1 MILKQHHLDA
11 SLVDIPVTSEKDAY
25 GTMPR
30 PAGRR
35 EGRAI
40 CQPTKGIK
48 PGPYPF
54 IKVYTE
60 SLAC

>member
-1 MILKQHHLDA
+1 MFLKQHHLDA
-11 SLVDIPVTSEKDAY
+11 FLANIPVTSEKDVC

-35 EGRAI
+35 EGRTI
-40 CQPTKGIK
+40 CPPTKGIQ

>member
-1 MILKQHHLDA
+1 MFLKQHHLAA
-11 SLVDIPVTSEKDAY
+11 SLVDIHVTSEKDGC

-35 EGRAI
+35 EGRTI
-40 CQPTKGIK
+40 CQPTKGIQ

>member
-1 MILKQHHLDA
+1 MILKQHHLA
-11 SLVDIPVTSEKDAY
+11 AFLVDIPVTSEKNGC

-35 EGRAI
+35 EDRTI
-40 CQPTKGIK
+40 HQPTKGIQ